1 MDGGP
6 DGGCGGQD
14 AVSVIVAN
22 DDPGRPGR
30 SDRLD
35 GDGIRRILADQQVD
49 PYVIYDD
56 ARCSFADRMFR
67 PVVHEDVEDIRHWLL
82 DRWPDPP
89 RFRSEVFDCDD
100 FAIMFK
106 NFATLFTYYRQ
117 EPLPL
122 AIGIAWGVFPQI
134 NPDLHALNFAIT
146 PNNKAVWFEPQ
157 DLLQSGGTWRT
168 GVRPYSIT
176 RIVC

>member
-1 MDGGP
+1 MNGFNAKGS
-6 DGGCGGQD
+6 GVGQD
-14 AVSVIVAN
+14 SAAVAKRSV
-22 DDPGRPGR
+22 
-30 SDRLD
+30 SLD
-35 GDGIRRILADQQVD
+35 GNAIRKILADQQID
-49 PYVIYDD
+49 PYVIYDT
-56 ARCSFADRMFR
+56 ARCSFADRLFQ
-67 PVVHEDVEDIRHWLL
+67 PVVHEDVDDIRLWLL

-89 RFRSEVFDCDD
+89 RFTSEVFDCDD

-106 NFATLFTYYRQ
+106 SFATLFTYYRQ
-117 EPLPL
+117 ARLPL

-157 DLLQSGGTWRT
+157 DLLQPGARWRT
-168 GVRPYSIT
+168 GIIPTRID

>member
-1 MDGGP
+1 MEGRVPADL
-6 DGGCGGQD
+6 
-14 AVSVIVAN
+14 AVASEKTAT
-22 DDPGRPGR
+22 REK
-30 SDRLD
+30 SASLD
-35 GDGIRRILADQQVD
+35 GNRIRQILADQQID
-49 PYVIYDD
+49 PYLIYDE
-56 ARCSFADRMFR
+56 ARCSFSDRAFR
-67 PVVHEDVEDIRHWLL
+67 PVVHEDVEDIRLWLF

-89 RFRSEVFDCDD
+89 RFTSEVFDCDD

-106 NFATLFTYYRQ
+106 SFATLFTYYRK

-157 DLLQSGGTWRT
+157 DLLRPGATWRH
-168 GVRPYSIT
+168 GVRPDRIE